1 MGWQAVTIK
10 KRPMEGPVAQ
20 LLPEEAALQEKAALK
35 AVKDTLQLTPPP
47 HHITYCLDSFRHT
60 DPLSGSTS
68 TYFIT
73 QYGLWLL
80 YASHCHVQMTGI
92 FSWWLELVL

>member
-20 LLPEEAALQEKAALK
+20 LLPEEAALQEKTALK
-35 AVKDTLQLTPPP
+35 AVQQALQLTPPP
-47 HHITYCLDSFRHT
+47 HHITYCLDSFRRT

-68 TYFIT
+68 IYFIT
-73 QYGLWLL
+73 KYGLWLL
-80 YASHCHVQMTGI
+80 YASHCHVQMIGI